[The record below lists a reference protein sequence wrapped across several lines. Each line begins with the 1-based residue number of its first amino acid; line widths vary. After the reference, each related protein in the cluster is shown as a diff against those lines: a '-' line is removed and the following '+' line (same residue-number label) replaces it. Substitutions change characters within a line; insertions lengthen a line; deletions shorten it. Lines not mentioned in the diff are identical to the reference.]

1 MFPLCRKSFEPD
13 VQFVVMCRIV
23 TDQTQP
29 MNHKVKL
36 AWLEYLRELL
46 PLVDSAE
53 FKDTTGTPVVYF
65 RDRTMPLQHTLMPPS
80 FLPFFLLSLFSSL
93 LLLLSPFLLPPPPLP
108 SSPPSFSSPL
118 FPSLLLLSSL
128 PFPPP
133 PSQSP
138 VRPSP
143 ASLPSPWNQRV
154 QRFVGPAKRRL

>member
-1 MFPLCRKSFEPD
+1 MCVCVFPQCRKSFEPD

-65 RDRTMPLQHTLMPPS
+65 KDQMMPLQRPLTSLSFSFLPSLLPPS
-80 FLPFFLLSLFSSL
+80 LFPSSPLPLPFFLLSLFPSL
-93 LLLLSPFLLPPPPLP
+93 LLLLRVPSGHLPPPCLHHGTKECRD
-108 SSPPSFSSPL
+108 SSV
-118 FPSLLLLSSL
+118 
-128 PFPPP
+128 
-133 PSQSP
+133 QSEGTHC
-138 VRPSP
+138 
-143 ASLPSPWNQRV
+143 
-154 QRFVGPAKRRL
+154 FV

>member
-1 MFPLCRKSFEPD
+1 MFLLCRKSFEPE

-65 RDRTMPLQHTLMPPS
+65 RDRTMPLQLALMPLSFS
-80 FLPFFLLSLFSSL
+80 FLPFFLLFLFPSL
-93 LLLLSPFLLPPPPLP
+93 LFPSFLLLSPLPLPPPPLP
-108 SSPPSFSSPL
+108 S
-118 FPSLLLLSSL
+118 FP
-128 PFPPP
+128 PPP

-143 ASLPSPWNQRV
+143 ASLPSPWSQRV
-154 QRFVGPAKRRL
+154 QRFVGPVKRRS